1 MIRRANKPDKIIL
14 EEGNAMKKLVR
25 SALAAAMLASTA
37 LVGSSASAQS
47 MTAPPNPEANACQRA
62 CLEGY
67 VNKYLDAMA
76 AHKVDPALFA
86 AHVRFTENGVE
97 LPFGNEG
104 LWATASGVGKY
115 KFYVPDIETQQVAFI
130 GTVLE
135 SASSSASGPARA
147 PDLVAIALRLRI
159 VDGKITEVEQIANR
173 PDRPLGPP
181 SANAAPANGLGAP
194 GANIEAM
201 GAPYAS
207 FLTAV
212 PEKERRSRADLIR
225 VANYYFDAI
234 QRNTGHGY
242 YPFTD
247 DCLRHENGTVT
258 AGPADAQNP
267 NRKGCKAQLETSLI
281 GAVTTI
287 RDRRFVAVDRER
299 GIVFAFGFFDHRS
312 IDWTWELG
320 ELFKINGEKISRVE
334 ALILRGPYGMNSG
347 WSTYEQTR
355 SEQPQDI
362 R

>member
-1 MIRRANKPDKIIL
+1 
-14 EEGNAMKKLVR
+14 MKTVAR
-25 SALAAAMLASTA
+25 SALAALILASTA
-37 LVGSSASAQS
+37 WIGAPVSAQS
-47 MTAPPNPEANACQRA
+47 AASPPDPAANACQRA
-62 CLEGY
+62 CLEGF
-67 VNKYLDAMA
+67 VNRYLDAMA

-86 AHVRFTENGVE
+86 ANVRFTENGVQ

-135 SASSSASGPARA
+135 TQNSSASGPARA
-147 PDLVAIALRLRI
+147 PDIVAISLRLRI

-173 PDRPLGPP
+173 PDRPLGP
-181 SANAAPANGLGAP
+181 APATPPAGGLGAA
-194 GANIEAM
+194 GANIEKM
-201 GAPYAS
+201 GAPHPS
-207 FLTAV
+207 FLTTI
-212 PEKERRSRADLIR
+212 PEKERLSRADLIR
-225 VANYYFDAI
+225 IGNYYFDAVE
-234 QRNTGHGY
+234 RNTGKDY
-242 YPFTD
+242 YPFSD

-258 AGPADAQNP
+258 AGPPDAANP
-267 NRKGCKAQLETSLI
+267 NRLGCKAQLEKSLI

-299 GIVFAFGFFDHRS
+299 GLVFAFGFFDHRN

-320 ELFKINGEKISRVE
+320 EIFKVQKDKITRVE